1 MRSVQTQGNKAPF
14 LPFLSKL
21 QHKQI
26 HQGNSD
32 YCYLTQGAVPFLH
45 KILSGGCSVN
55 SQIDLQ
61 RAETDGPSSFSVPE
75 TQAVA
80 GGPR

>member
-1 MRSVQTQGNKAPF
+1 MHSVQTQQDSKALF

-32 YCYLTQGAVPFLH
+32 YCYLTQGKELSHLH
-45 KILSGGCSVN
+45 KILSEGCSVS

-61 RAETDGPSSFSVPE
+61 
-75 TQAVA
+75 
-80 GGPR
+80 